1 MNIYLSE
8 YDQFY
13 GYISAEGSYKADLGK
28 EVSVIKVLHLGRI
41 IDEIKDNIKNGQ
53 NYNKENVFYYNSNH
67 LLDYT
72 LGDIE
77 KVKCSDVIFEL
88 LEKYK
93 KQIKELKQNH
103 GVKFIKGK
111 VTLEIK
117 ENIREVKAMLNN
129 GDISALDMSK
139 LLERY
144 DEDIRDPQIKKE
156 RKSKKEKAPKPP
168 KIILTEEEKRI
179 ILIEQRKKVAEKFID
194 KDMSRYRE
202 VVLAKNSLPR
212 IINKRVSSL
221 GIYTDGSMYNHKKKG
236 NKVGTFRKGYGI
248 IITDEETNQIL
259 FRLRGKIE
267 DAGQIVN
274 DIDLVELYAVYRATH
289 FVKSRIEN
297 GFFDKDI
304 NINIHTDSLNTVKK
318 FEKIVNNDENMDIE
332 KISYTKL
339 WDYIKE
345 IEDKMSIRLKW
356 VKGHSNNKMNNE
368 ADRVAKLGV
377 ELSGNKEELMSFSVL
392 REVEDLFKDTEHIK
406 PHNNPKIKL

>member
-1 MNIYLSE
+1 MKIYLGE

-28 EVSVIKVLHLGRI
+28 DVSVIKVLHLGRI
-41 IDEIKDNIKNGQ
+41 IDNIKDNIKNGQ
-53 NYNKENVFYYNSNH
+53 SYTKENVFYYNGNH
-67 LLDYT
+67 SLDYA
-72 LGDIE
+72 LGDID
-77 KVKCSDVIFEL
+77 KVKCSEVVFEL
-88 LEKYK
+88 LEKYRK
-93 KQIKELKQNH
+93 DIKELKQNH

-111 VTLEIK
+111 VTPEIK

-129 GDISALDMSK
+129 GDIPALNMTD
-139 LLERY
+139 LLEGY
-144 DEDIRDPQIKKE
+144 DEEIKEPKIKKE
-156 RKSKKEKAPKPP
+156 KNPKKEKAPKPP
-168 KIILTEEEKRI
+168 KIILTEEEKKI
-179 ILIEQRKKVAEKFID
+179 IIAQQRKKVAEKFID

-212 IINKRVSSL
+212 IIEKKVSSL

-248 IITDEETNQIL
+248 IITDENTNQIL

-267 DAGQIVN
+267 DTGQIVN

-297 GFFDKDI
+297 GFFDKDV

-318 FEKIVNNDENMDIE
+318 FEKVISNDENMDIA
-332 KISYTKL
+332 KISYNKL

-345 IEDKMSIRLKW
+345 IEDKISIRLKW

-377 ELSGNKEELMSFSVL
+377 QLSGNKEELMSFSVL
-392 REVEDLFKDTEHIK
+392 REVEDLFKETDHIK
-406 PHNNPKIKL
+406 PHNPPRIKL